1 MSKDDSEKLGK
12 FLREVSNWNWEEFC
26 LAENDP
32 KFTSNE
38 AMIFAVIRACAMEKL
53 DAIKLA
59 LNRID
64 GKLKTPI
71 KIEYPKIFY
80 RFPNAKLPEITDEEI
95 QEHNEREDRLR
106 HLPGGAKIVKGEVL
120 EQKSEPEESEPE
132 LPSLSLR
139 QTLTKMADH
148 PRQVPDAV
156 IKYATDTQ
164 QWLKGNAPEPEE
176 KPLVKSV
183 VSAHLLKL
191 AQDRNVDALTEVF
204 DQIDGKLVE
213 TLQVLGEDIVITSYA
228 LEAPEGA
235 YLNDDGVLQ
244 IEAEQAQDLWAKK
257 LGKE

>member
-1 MSKDDSEKLGK
+1 MDNSSKLAN

-26 LAENDP
+26 RAENDP

-64 GKLKTPI
+64 GKLATPVRV
-71 KIEYPKIFY
+71 EMPKVFY
-80 RFPNAKLPEITDEEI
+80 RYPNATLPEGATSSVPAQLDEPLHVASSEI
-95 QEHNEREDRLR
+95 EVFQ
-106 HLPGGAKIVKGEVL
+106 PG
-120 EQKSEPEESEPE
+120 EPSTEEEPD

-148 PRQVPDAV
+148 PRQVPDA
-156 IKYATDTQ
+156 IIDFATKTQ
-164 QWLKGNAPEPEE
+164 QWLKGNEPEPEE

-183 VSAHLLKL
+183 VAAHLLRL
-191 AQDRNVDALTEVF
+191 AQDRNVDALSEVF

-213 TLQVLGEDIVITSYA
+213 TLKVLGDDIYITRYE
-228 LEAPEGA
+228 LQAPDGA
-235 YLNDDGVLQ
+235 YLNAQGVLE
-244 IEAEQAQDLWAKK
+244 IEAPQAQDLWAKK

>member
-1 MSKDDSEKLGK
+1 MSQSDSEKLGK

-64 GKLKTPI
+64 GKLVTPLRV
-71 KIEYPKIFY
+71 EYPKMFY
-80 RFPNAKLPEITDEEI
+80 RYPNAKLSEGEPQPPLRPLEPLQAGPVKSGEIIMPKEEPK
-95 QEHNEREDRLR
+95 EE
-106 HLPGGAKIVKGEVL
+106 
-120 EQKSEPEESEPE
+120 EPD

-156 IKYATDTQ
+156 IEYATRTQ

-183 VSAHLLKL
+183 VAAHLLKL
-191 AQDRNVDALTEVF
+191 AQERNVDALTEVF

-213 TLQVLGEDIVITSYA
+213 TLKVLGEDVYITDYS
-228 LEAPEGA
+228 LTAPEGA
-235 YLNDDGVLQ
+235 YLNDEGVLE
-244 IEAEQAQDLWAKK
+244 IEAQQTQTLWEKK

>member
-1 MSKDDSEKLGK
+1 MSDSEKLGR

-26 LAENDP
+26 VAENDS
-32 KFTSNE
+32 KYTSNE

-64 GKLKTPI
+64 GKLVTPI
-71 KIEYPKIFY
+71 KIEYPKMFY
-80 RFPNAKLPEITDEEI
+80 RYPNAKKIEGNAPIPQLEGGKFNAVEVITKAE
-95 QEHNEREDRLR
+95 
-106 HLPGGAKIVKGEVL
+106 KVK
-120 EQKSEPEESEPE
+120 PEESEPD

-148 PRQVPDAV
+148 PRQVPDA
-156 IKYATDTQ
+156 IIQFATQTQ
-164 QWLKGNAPEPEE
+164 QWLKGNADEPEE

-183 VSAHLLKL
+183 VAAHLLKL
-191 AQDRNVDALTEVF
+191 AQERNVDALTEVF

-213 TLQVLGEDIVITSYA
+213 TLKVIGEDVYIISYA

-235 YLNDDGVLQ
+235 YLNEEGVLQ
-244 IEAEQAQDLWAKK
+244 IEAPQAEDLWAKK